1 MSCFSGLMAGGL
13 PSAILC
19 YQKTAQKTDRH
30 FPFNGICFHLN

>member
-19 YQKTAQKTDRH
+19 YQKQHKNR
-30 FPFNGICFHLN
+30 

>member
-19 YQKTAQKTDRH
+19 YQKQHKKQI
-30 FPFNGICFHLN
+30 GIFRLMVSVST